1 MNADAV
7 IIGGGVSGL
16 ATAHELASH
25 EHRVIVL
32 ERQAHTGGNAL
43 SEAFGGF
50 LMEHG
55 PSTMNAHIAAAG
67 QFSTSLGLDD
77 RRCDLGAGIRN
88 RYLVAD
94 GKLAAIPVGPFGLL
108 TAGYLSPVA
117 KTRLLADLLLPHRSD
132 GEDETIMAFCSRR
145 FGREF
150 AERVIDPLVAGIYA
164 GRAADLSV
172 AAIFPKLVALEK
184 KYGSVT
190 LGAIHRRREGGKM
203 PGSRLFSWSGGIGTL
218 PKAMSRRLGNAV
230 RTGVTVRN
238 ISRRADGFRIDAG
251 EAGTLNAKVVIV
263 ATQPH
268 VAARLIA
275 DVDPKGADAAAQ
287 IHAPPLAVVFL
298 GFPRGSVAHPLDG
311 LGFLTSE
318 AEKRNVL
325 GAQFCSTM
333 FPNRAP
339 EGHIAV
345 SAYIGGARAPDL
357 ARLPAPELVNLAR
370 SEFRDLIGA
379 TGEPTVARVR
389 HWPLGLPQYGV
400 GHPALVENLRA
411 TANRQAGLFLTGNYF
426 AGPSVAICLAGARE
440 TAFAAHAYFTKD
452 REPDPVA
459 YPEPPETSSSR
470 VFLRR

>member
-1 MNADAV
+1 MNIDAV

-16 ATAHELASH
+16 ATAHELTSRGH
-25 EHRVIVL
+25 KVIVL
-32 ERQAHTGGNAL
+32 ERQAHTGGNAM
-43 SEAFGGF
+43 SEDLDGF

-55 PSTMNAHIAAAG
+55 PSTMNAHIPAAG
-67 QFSTSLGLDD
+67 EFSTSLGLDD
-77 RRCDLGAGIRN
+77 RRCDLGVGVRN

-117 KTRLLADLLLPHRSD
+117 KIRLLADLLLPHRSD

-190 LGAIHRRREGGKM
+190 LGAIHGRREGGKM
-203 PGSRLFSWSGGIGTL
+203 PGSRLFSWSGGIATL
-218 PKAMSRRLGNAV
+218 PKAMARRLGNAV
-230 RTGVTVRN
+230 RTGNTVRSV
-238 ISRRADGFRIDAG
+238 SRRGDGFRINAG
-251 EAGTLNAKVVIV
+251 GAGVLDAKVVIV

-275 DVDPKGADAAAQ
+275 DVDPAGADAAGQ

-298 GFPRGSVAHPLDG
+298 GFPRENVAHPLDG

-318 AEKRNVL
+318 AENRKVL

-339 EGHIAV
+339 HGHVAV

-357 ARLPAPELVNLAR
+357 ARLRAPELVSLAR
-370 SEFRDLIGA
+370 AEFRDLIGA
-379 TGEPTVARVR
+379 VGEPTMARVR

-400 GHPALVENLRA
+400 GHQGIVADLRT

-426 AGPSVAICLAGARE
+426 AGPSVATCLEGAQE
-440 TAFAAHAYFTKD
+440 TALAAHDYLKRAGN
-452 REPDPVA
+452 PVG
-459 YPEPPETSSSR
+459 
-470 VFLRR
+470 LRALSPGRH